1 MNTRSRLHLSLAV
14 LAASLLSLT
23 SMAAQAV
30 PKAAE
35 TEDQPVVQSAPVV
48 HPKMHTPAKKVVKAA
63 SPKKPA
69 KATKVTDSKNKARP
83 AKAHPQKVKPA
94 PNGVKT
100 NTHHKPVASRHKRG

>member
-35 TEDQPVVQSAPVV
+35 TEDQAVVQSAPVV
-48 HPKMHTPAKKVVKAA
+48 HPKMHTPAKKVVKAV
-63 SPKKPA
+63 PTKKPVKAA
-69 KATKVTDSKNKARP
+69 KATASKNKARP
-83 AKAHPQKVKPA
+83 AKAHPQKAKPA
-94 PNGVKT
+94 PKSVKT
-100 NTHHKPVASRHKRG
+100 NTHHKPVAPHHKRG